1 MVILIHLVHKKHV
14 ASLFFS
20 LLAALKKLH
29 MDDLFEIADRK
40 ADPQPYKPSSPTASP
55 LITIKQEPDTDHIEE
70 INSQSV
76 KSLSNGGQQKETII
90 PKQKEMIN
98 ALETNN
104 DKVTQPL
111 QDNDK
116 ADKVQTLEKDNVEQ
130 SADSHNAVDKPV
142 DYTVELNIN
151 SDDYSVEI
159 NTNSDEEDDKKEVE
173 QNHGLKANVE
183 IKREIPDFEEESAVN
198 KVTEKVNCRKAD
210 SDKGSP
216 ILNITVKQE
225 IENSQVS
232 SAAGAISRILEGPS
246 LLTQKLPCGAGIPG
260 PIDKVKVVTETN
272 PKKCVSEKNTL
283 IRKLLQPDL
292 RHHRQI
298 VGLSSNSPLAENVKL
313 DQSSSKPVE
322 ELVNSAKDIN
332 LSRVCEKTDTL
343 TPASVE
349 STHVPES
356 EVLKLTSNGSSS
368 KSIAR
373 AQFNIA
379 LAESVRSDKE
389 KEAKQCEN
397 GSVSSLGPGRKLVS
411 PAANKKPI
419 LPKIVCKPPSIKVN
433 PALGSRIS
441 MVLMSMSSIMPLPT
455 SALSS
460 NVIPNSGTMLLPT
473 SVCSSDI
480 MPKSSM
486 ITPKSGTM
494 LLPTSVCSADIMP
507 KSSMI
512 KPKSG
517 TMLLPTSVCSSD
529 IMPKSSMIKPKS
541 GTMFLPTSVCSSD
554 IMPKSSMI
562 KPNSGTMLLPTS
574 VCSSDIMPKS
584 SMITPKSGTML
595 LPTSACSTA
604 IMPTKSSMI
613 MPKSSTVLLP
623 TSACSSAIMPK
634 SSMITPKSSTILL
647 PTSACSSVN
656 MPKSSTM
663 SFATLDCSSSAS
675 LSTSCNIPKGTN
687 LSGEVSSSGQYQNNN
702 PSNSGEFG
710 AQRQVHV
717 DERVIKKLKRNH
729 KPDTIGQQKSGE
741 TSSVETIGGKVKP
754 TRQRAWSMGNVSL
767 AKSDEITI
775 NPESDMDDDSEEEIS
790 LQELKQSLAA
800 KSGNITSAKN
810 KEQPM
815 RPVAAVKAQ
824 ELNTSGS
831 GDDCINPPNDKNM
844 DKELQLYMKSG
855 VKVDKKLSYKRRLR
869 SSGSMC
875 SIDMAAQTPELT
887 RLLNQ
892 KLRSYRVKPLDFRI
906 NEENVDDTSR
916 RLAKQ
921 KHELQDSETVDTT
934 TKKKGQVRKAL
945 EDTLCYLTYKR
956 KKSLVQK
963 PSEYEKLIWTSPP
976 LKRGRPKKN
985 APDTSEL
992 PVPKYPISPSKF
1004 VEAIDMQPSKV
1015 PVFYLRPPGP
1025 TASTLTMPSE
1035 TSSESIVSTV
1045 EPQTI
1050 SSNDSGPLAKKKICE
1065 FFLYPPSNSAGSTP
1079 TVKEEESTQK
1089 DTTEQAI
1096 TYNMIPN
1103 SYLEDP
1109 GTQGQGKFR
1118 KILPK
1123 PTLQAMFYK

>member
-1 MVILIHLVHKKHV
+1 MVILIHLVHQKHV

-40 ADPQPYKPSSPTASP
+40 ADPQPNKPSNPTASP

-183 IKREIPDFEEESAVN
+183 IKREVPDFEEESAVN

-210 SDKGSP
+210 SDKSSP
-216 ILNITVKQE
+216 ILNMTVKQE

-246 LLTQKLPCGAGIPG
+246 LLTQKLPCGGGIPG
-260 PIDKVKVVTETN
+260 PIDQVKVVTETN

-411 PAANKKPI
+411 PAAKKKTI

-486 ITPKSGTM
+486 I
-494 LLPTSVCSADIMP
+494 
-507 KSSMI
+507 
-512 KPKSG
+512 
-517 TMLLPTSVCSSD
+517 
-529 IMPKSSMIKPKS
+529 
-541 GTMFLPTSVCSSD
+541 
-554 IMPKSSMI
+554 

-574 VCSSDIMPKS
+574 VCSSD
-584 SMITPKSGTML
+584 
-595 LPTSACSTA
+595 
-604 IMPTKSSMI
+604 
-613 MPKSSTVLLP
+613 
-623 TSACSSAIMPK
+623 IMPK

-687 LSGEVSSSGQYQNNN
+687 LSVEVPSSGQYQNNN

-710 AQRQVHV
+710 VQRQVHV

-921 KHELQDSETVDTT
+921 KNELQDSETVDTT

-1004 VEAIDMQPSKV
+1004 VEAIDMQPSQV

-1025 TASTLTMPSE
+1025 TASKLTMPSE

-1089 DTTEQAI
+1089 DATEQAI

>member
-40 ADPQPYKPSSPTASP
+40 ADPQPNKPSNPTASP

-322 ELVNSAKDIN
+322 EKLLVNSAKDIN

-460 NVIPNSGTMLLPT
+460 NVI
-473 SVCSSDI
+473 
-480 MPKSSM
+480 
-486 ITPKSGTM
+486 
-494 LLPTSVCSADIMP
+494 
-507 KSSMI
+507 
-512 KPKSG
+512 
-517 TMLLPTSVCSSD
+517 
-529 IMPKSSMIKPKS
+529 
-541 GTMFLPTSVCSSD
+541 
-554 IMPKSSMI
+554 
-562 KPNSGTMLLPTS
+562 PNSGTMLLPTS

-906 NEENVDDTSR
+906 NEENVVDTSR

>member
-1 MVILIHLVHKKHV
+1 MVHKKHV

-40 ADPQPYKPSSPTASP
+40 ADPQPNKPSNPTAST

-183 IKREIPDFEEESAVN
+183 IKREVPDFEEESALN

-210 SDKGSP
+210 SDKSSP
-216 ILNITVKQE
+216 ILNMTVKQE

-322 ELVNSAKDIN
+322 EKLLVNSAKDIN

-397 GSVSSLGPGRKLVS
+397 GSVSSLGPGRKQIS

-529 IMPKSSMIKPKS
+529 IMPKSSMIA
-541 GTMFLPTSVCSSD
+541 
-554 IMPKSSMI
+554 
-562 KPNSGTMLLPTS
+562 
-574 VCSSDIMPKS
+574 
-584 SMITPKSGTML
+584 PKSGTML

-623 TSACSSAIMPK
+623 TSACSSAIMSK

-687 LSGEVSSSGQYQNNN
+687 LSVEVPSSGQYQNNN

-710 AQRQVHV
+710 VKRQVHV

-754 TRQRAWSMGNVSL
+754 TRQRAWSMGNVSF

-800 KSGNITSAKN
+800 KSGNITSAK
-810 KEQPM
+810 KEEQPM
-815 RPVAAVKAQ
+815 RSVAAVKAQ

-844 DKELQLYMKSG
+844 DKELQLYMKSS

-921 KHELQDSETVDTT
+921 KNKLQDSETVDTT

-1025 TASTLTMPSE
+1025 TASKLTMPSE

-1089 DTTEQAI
+1089 DATEQAI